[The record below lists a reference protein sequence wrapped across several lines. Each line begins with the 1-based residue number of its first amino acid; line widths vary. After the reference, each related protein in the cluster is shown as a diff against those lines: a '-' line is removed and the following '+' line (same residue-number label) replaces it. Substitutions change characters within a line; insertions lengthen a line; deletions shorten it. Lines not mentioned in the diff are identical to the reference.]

1 MSTISHNG
9 LIFQKLYD
17 EEYIFKMISSIA
29 GQVNSY
35 YSKIKDEEGHLDLV
49 VVCVLKG
56 AFMFYSDLVKLIEFP
71 HRNEFIKV
79 KSYAGLNST
88 GELKVETV
96 INPETYMGKSV
107 LIVEDMH
114 DTGTTLKKMVDLFH
128 TLKPKRIDIAVLV
141 KRPDRPP
148 QVDIK
153 FCGLVCND
161 FIVGYGLD
169 YDEFGRHYPS
179 IYQKI

>member
-1 MSTISHNG
+1 M
-9 LIFQKLYD
+9 
-17 EEYIFKMISSIA
+17 
-29 GQVNSY
+29 
-35 YSKIKDEEGHLDLV
+35 
-49 VVCVLKG
+49 
-56 AFMFYSDLVKLIEFP
+56 
-71 HRNEFIKV
+71 

-88 GELKVETV
+88 GELKVETA
-96 INPETYMGKSV
+96 INPENYLGKSV

-114 DTGTTLKKMVDLFH
+114 DTGTTLKKMVDLFQ
-128 TLKPKRIDIAVLV
+128 TFKPKRIDIAVLV